1 MDLRPITLTGNFVTL
16 LPLDESH
23 AAAVAAC
30 SPPELFAYHFPPP
43 EFTPAGFIA
52 LIRWLNTA
60 PGYLPFAIRENATEQ
75 IVGVTSYLDIR
86 PEHRGLEVG
95 FTWITPSKQ
104 RTKVNPESK
113 YLLLKHAFEDQQAL
127 RVQLKTD
134 LRNTQSQRA
143 IEKLGAVREGVL
155 RKHMIRPDGY
165 VRDTV
170 MYCVTCDEWPAVRAG
185 LECRLATGSRPL
197 SEL

>member
-1 MDLRPITLTGNFVTL
+1 MELRPVTLEGRYVTL
-16 LPLDESH
+16 LPLAEDQ
-23 AAAVAAC
+23 AAAICAC
-30 SPPELFAYHFPPP
+30 SPPELFTYHFPPP
-43 EFTPAGFIA
+43 AFTPAGFTA
-52 LIRWLNTA
+52 LIRWLNSA
-60 PGYLPFAIRENATEQ
+60 PGYLPFAIQENTSRE

-95 FTWITPSKQ
+95 FTWIAPAHQ

-113 YLLLKHAFEDQQAL
+113 YLLFQHAFEAL
-127 RVQLKTD
+127 GAVRVQLKTD

-143 IEKLGAVREGVL
+143 MEKLGAVREGVL

-170 MYCVTCDEWPAVRAG
+170 MYSVTAEEWPALRAK
-185 LECRLATGSRPL
+185 LEQRLAL
-197 SEL
+197 

>member
-1 MDLRPITLTGNFVTL
+1 MDIRPVTLEGRFVTL
-16 LPLDESH
+16 LPLGDHH
-23 AAAVAAC
+23 AEALAAC
-30 SPPELFAYHFPPP
+30 SPPELFTYHFPPP
-43 EFTPAGFIA
+43 EFTPAGFTA
-52 LIRWLNTA
+52 LIRWLNSA
-60 PGYLPFAIRENATEQ
+60 PGYLPFAIQETESQQ
-75 IVGVTSYLDIR
+75 IVGVTAYLDIR

-95 FTWITPSKQ
+95 FTWITPSRQ

-113 YLLLKHAFEDQQAL
+113 YLLFKHAFEDQQAL

-143 IEKLGAVREGVL
+143 MEKLGAMREGVL

-170 MYCVTCDEWPAVRAG
+170 MYSITCDEWPALRQN
-185 LECRLATGSRPL
+185 LEQRLAT
-197 SEL
+197 